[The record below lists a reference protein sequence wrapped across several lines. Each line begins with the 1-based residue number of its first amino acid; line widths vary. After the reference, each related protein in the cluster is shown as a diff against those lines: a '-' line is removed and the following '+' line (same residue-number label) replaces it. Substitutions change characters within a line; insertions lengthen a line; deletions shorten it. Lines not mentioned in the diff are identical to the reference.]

1 MASRSRA
8 REVALQLLYRQDL
21 NPTDNIETAED
32 FVAERLKDPELRT
45 FCWRL
50 FTGTTEWRKMID
62 ERIEEVAANWSLH
75 RMAPTDRNVLRLGGY
90 ELLYTETPNRVV
102 VDESIELAK
111 KFGDA
116 QSPQF
121 VNGILDKL
129 MPDADSRQDNVS
141 EDNAPGNES

>member
-21 NPTDNIETAED
+21 NPTDNIESAEE
-32 FVAERLKDPELRT
+32 FVAERLKTPELRQ
-45 FCWRL
+45 FCWML
-50 FTGTTEWRKMID
+50 FTGTIEWRKMID
-62 ERIEEVAANWSLH
+62 ARIEEVAANWSLQ
-75 RMAPTDRNVLRLGGY
+75 RMAPTDRNVLRLGCF

-129 MPDADSRQDNVS
+129 MPDADSPEKSPSGIDT
-141 EDNAPGNES
+141 

>member
-21 NPTDNIETAED
+21 NPTDNIESAEE
-32 FVAERLKDPELRT
+32 FVAERLKTPELRQ
-45 FCWRL
+45 FCWML
-50 FTGTTEWRKMID
+50 FTGTIEWRKMID
-62 ERIEEVAANWSLH
+62 ARIEEVAANWSLQ
-75 RMAPTDRNVLRLGGY
+75 RMAPTDRNVLRLGCF

-129 MPDADSRQDNVS
+129 MPDADSPEKSPSGID
-141 EDNAPGNES
+141 A

>member
-21 NPTDNIETAED
+21 NPTDNIESAEE
-32 FVAERLKDPELRT
+32 FVAERLNTPELRQ
-45 FCWRL
+45 FCWML
-50 FTGTTEWRKMID
+50 FTGTIEWRKMID
-62 ERIEEVAANWSLH
+62 ARIEEVAANWSLQ
-75 RMAPTDRNVLRLGGY
+75 RMAPTDRNVLRLGCF

-129 MPDADSRQDNVS
+129 MPDADSPEKSPSGID
-141 EDNAPGNES
+141 A